1 MNVPEPLIPGAFTPE
16 QTADFMSIQQR
27 IFFYGWCI
35 DHRRFEDL
43 DGLFLPESTVHY
55 DTPGGTKGT
64 WPEIRAWLAP
74 ALQIFRATEHNM
86 NNTMI
91 AFEGADAATTTTYG
105 HLIHFQEKR
114 DGSINLF
121 RHSSIYRDRWVRRD
135 GVWWILERTL
145 RNLGEDGPVFFGDD
159 VVAYARPEPVQWV
172 ARGE

>member
-1 MNVPEPLIPGAFTPE
+1 MNVPEPRIPGPFTPE
-16 QTADFMSIQQR
+16 QAADFVSIQQR

-43 DGLFLPESTVHY
+43 DALFLPESTVHY
-55 DTPGGTKGT
+55 DTPGGTKGS

-105 HLIHFQEKR
+105 HLIHFQEKT

-121 RHSSIYRDRWVRRD
+121 RHSSIYRDRWVKREGAWR
-135 GVWWILERTL
+135 ILERTL
-145 RNLGEDGPVFFGDD
+145 SNLGEDGPVFFGDD
-159 VVAYARPEPVQWV
+159 VVAYPKPEPVQWV
-172 ARGE
+172 SSAN